1 MAEKLYE
8 QGIKNFAQLAKMNKK
23 FAEQLDETLKTQ
35 GRILRDDWIGQAKK
49 LRG

>member
-8 QGIKNFAQLAKMNKK
+8 QGIKNFAKLAEMNVQ
-23 FAEQLDETLKTQ
+23 FAKDLDESLKTQ

-49 LRG
+49 LIG